1 MLNQQKIINMPINFP
16 FVQVLI
22 LQACQT
28 TRVATDVD
36 SNIGDDQQ
44 TGMVA

>member
-1 MLNQQKIINMPINFP
+1 MLNHQKRNTPITFSI
-16 FVQVLI
+16 VQVLI

-28 TRVATDVD
+28 TRAATVVD
-36 SNIGDDQQ
+36 SKICDDQQ

>member
-1 MLNQQKIINMPINFP
+1 MLNHQEIINMPINFS